1 MNESWSL
8 PSQLMSHPVCA
19 GRVGHSVQGQP
30 QASVHLYDLP
40 ARCQYPPSPARV
52 ATPAAVQPE
61 AGHQHGPSCA
71 IQPHPGT
78 QGPPPSDRGCVGHL
92 HLGGPGQAGYVRGAL
107 GKQGPG
113 PTPACSLTN
122 TLDPRHIA
130 DLRDLGC
137 GRLGWRKMCQKSP
150 CGPSFHQFLCPSR
163 PSPRKPP
170 PCHFPTAGPQPKHQ
184 SLPRFPVVTD

>member
-92 HLGGPGQAGYVRGAL
+92 RLGGPGRLAMSGVHWASRVQVLLLHAHSPIRSILVTSRISGTLVVAVWGGGRCVRRALVVLVFTNSSALPAHLRESPLHAISPQQA
-107 GKQGPG
+107 
-113 PTPACSLTN
+113 
-122 TLDPRHIA
+122 H
-130 DLRDLGC
+130 
-137 GRLGWRKMCQKSP
+137 SP
-150 CGPSFHQFLCPSR
+150 NISHSHASQL
-163 PSPRKPP
+163 
-170 PCHFPTAGPQPKHQ
+170 
-184 SLPRFPVVTD
+184 